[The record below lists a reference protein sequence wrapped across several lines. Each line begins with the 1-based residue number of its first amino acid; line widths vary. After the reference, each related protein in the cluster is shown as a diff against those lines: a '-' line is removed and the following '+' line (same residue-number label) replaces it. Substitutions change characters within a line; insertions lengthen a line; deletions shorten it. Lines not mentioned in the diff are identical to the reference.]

1 MQNMQDKNS
10 PIKAPISISRGG
22 RKLDLDVLWDQRT
35 DHVWISGVEISTDVN
50 ITKLKV
56 VQHTQVGG
64 TQGICTGMR
73 QVI

>member
-1 MQNMQDKNS
+1 MQDKNS
-10 PIKAPISISRGG
+10 PVITPISISNRG
-22 RKLDLDVLWDQRT
+22 RKLDLNVLWDQGT
-35 DHVWISGVEISTDVN
+35 DDVWVSSVEISADVN

-64 TQGICTGMR
+64 TQGICTSMR